1 MYLQR
6 ITGELFYAYSSFSNS
21 LLETAFTLAES
32 KARLI
37 PEEIY
42 APWKDQ
48 ALLRIPRDPNDWTTV
63 ALAPLIADVVFC
75 SILGGM

>member
-1 MYLQR
+1 MVNQNKFSFE
-6 ITGELFYAYSSFSNS
+6 TGEL

-48 ALLRIPRDPNDWTTV
+48 ALVRIPRDPD
-63 ALAPLIADVVFC
+63 D
-75 SILGGM
+75 

>member
-1 MYLQR
+1 MVNQNKFSFE
-6 ITGELFYAYSSFSNS
+6 TGEL